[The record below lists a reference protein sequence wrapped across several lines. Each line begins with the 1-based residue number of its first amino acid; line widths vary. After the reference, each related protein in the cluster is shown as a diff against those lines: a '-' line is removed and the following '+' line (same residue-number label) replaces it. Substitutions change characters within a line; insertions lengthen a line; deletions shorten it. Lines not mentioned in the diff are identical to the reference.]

1 MKINDTYPVMIAGQV
16 VAQAKITG
24 LEDGK
29 ATLII
34 PATQVVM
41 ATRTEL
47 TVEEREAPSVQI
59 LTDRLAD
66 NEGASQEDAPTETAE
81 VVESA
86 EPVVEQAAP
95 VEESNDSA

>member
-1 MKINDTYPVMIAGQV
+1 MIAGQV
-16 VAQAKITG
+16 VAQARITG

-47 TVEEREAPSVQI
+47 TVEEPEAATVQI
-59 LTDRLAD
+59 LTDRPA
-66 NEGASQEDAPTETAE
+66 EVEEPREAPKAGDEPQVVSETITAE
-81 VVESA
+81 SVESA
-86 EPVVEQAAP
+86 PIVAG
-95 VEESNDSA
+95 EEAHEVNDKSE